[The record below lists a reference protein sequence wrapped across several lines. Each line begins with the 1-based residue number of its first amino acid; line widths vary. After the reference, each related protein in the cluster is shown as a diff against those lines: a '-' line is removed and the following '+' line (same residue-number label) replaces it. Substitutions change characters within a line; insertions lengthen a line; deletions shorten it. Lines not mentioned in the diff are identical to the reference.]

1 MINDWRLI
9 AIVVILT
16 LGVLDLVLTYWYVHT
31 YKQWQPNKPYNLIEK
46 NPLLTFLWSKL
57 GLQIGMMVGAVI
69 ILALQ
74 YIVTKEAHWGFV
86 LLLFCVLV
94 WVMFNHVNNIGLLSQ
109 LMEKYPSGYLPEAI
123 FDVVEGNQPAYFDTV
138 NGGVK

>member
-1 MINDWRLI
+1 MIDWRFIALI
-9 AIVVILT
+9 VILT
-16 LGVLDLVLTYWYVHT
+16 LGVIDLVLTYWYVHA
-31 YKQWQPNKPYNLIEK
+31 YKQWQPNKPYKLIEK
-46 NPLLTFLWSKL
+46 NPLLTFLWSKF
-57 GLQIGMMVGAVI
+57 GLQLGMIIGAVI

-94 WVMFNHVNNIGLLSQ
+94 WVMFNHATNIGLLNQ
-109 LMEKYPSGYLPEAI
+109 LIEKYPSGYLPEAI
-123 FDVVEGNQPAYFDTV
+123 FGVVAGNQPASFDIV